1 MIIEPRLKA
10 LQDKNKP
17 IILVVDDTPD
27 NIEVLRWVLLDE
39 YRVMAATNG
48 KKALNIA
55 QGIPKPDLILL
66 DVMMPDIDGYEVCK
80 RLKSDPRTSKIPV
93 IFLTTKDETENEKM
107 GLGLGA
113 VDYIHKP
120 IKPSIVQARVR
131 THLNLYNQNR
141 QLGKRVREKTE
152 ELNEAR
158 LEITQRLGRAAE
170 FRDNETGMHVIRMG
184 HYSRL
189 IAESLGIGE
198 EWTDLILHA
207 APMHDV
213 GKIGI
218 PDKILLKPGK
228 LSPKEWEI
236 MKTHSSIGGKIFSGG
251 TSRIMKMSRA
261 IALTHHEKWDGSGY
275 PEGLKGEKIPL
286 EGRIV
291 AVADVFD
298 ALTSERPYKKAW
310 PIEESVALIE
320 QESGK
325 HFDPKVVQAFLKAL
339 PDILEIKDKFA
350 DRPESI
356 EALT

>member
-1 MIIEPRLKA
+1 MIQE
-10 LQDKNKP
+10 KNKP

-27 NIEVLRWVLLDE
+27 NIEVLRWVLQED
-39 YRVMAATNG
+39 YQVMAATHG
-48 KKALNIA
+48 KKALKIA
-55 QGIPKPDLILL
+55 QGTPKPDLILL
-66 DVMMPDIDGYEVCK
+66 DVMMPDVDGYDVC
-80 RLKSDPRTSKIPV
+80 RQLKADPRTSRIPV

-107 GLGLGA
+107 GLEIGA

-131 THLNLYNQNR
+131 THLKLYDQNR
-141 QLGKRVREKTE
+141 QLEKKVLERTTE
-152 ELNEAR
+152 LHETR

-189 IAESLGIGE
+189 IASALGVDD
-198 EWTDLILHA
+198 EWADMILHA

-218 PDKILLKPGK
+218 PDRILLKPGK
-228 LSPKEWEI
+228 LSPAEWEI
-236 MKTHSSIGGKIFSGG
+236 MKTHSTIGGKIFSEG
-251 TSRIMKMSRA
+251 TSRIMKMSQS

-275 PEGLKGEKIPL
+275 PEGLMGEEIPL

-298 ALTSERPYKKAW
+298 ALISERPYKEAW
-310 PIEESVALIE
+310 PVENSVKLIE
-320 QESGK
+320 MESGK
-325 HFDPKVVQAFLKAL
+325 HFDPQVVQAFEKVLS
-339 PDILEIKDKFA
+339 DILDIKDRFA

-356 EALT
+356 EALN

>member
-1 MIIEPRLKA
+1 VN
-10 LQDKNKP
+10 QDKEKS

-27 NIEVLRWVLLDE
+27 NIEVLRWVLIED
-39 YRVMAATNG
+39 YQVMAATHG
-48 KKALNIA
+48 KKALKIA
-55 QGIPKPDLILL
+55 QGTPKPDLILL
-66 DVMMPDIDGYEVCK
+66 DVMMPDLDGYDICRK
-80 RLKSDPRTSKIPV
+80 LKSDPRTSKIPV

-107 GLGLGA
+107 GLEIGA

-131 THLNLYNQNR
+131 THLNLYKQNR
-141 QLGKRVREKTE
+141 LLEKKVLERTA
-152 ELNEAR
+152 ELHETR

-184 HYSRL
+184 HYARL
-189 IAESLGIGE
+189 IASALGVDD
-198 EWTDLILHA
+198 EWADMILHA

-228 LSPKEWEI
+228 LSPAEWEI
-236 MKTHSSIGGKIFSGG
+236 MKTHSTIGGKIFSEG
-251 TSRIMKMSRA
+251 TSRIMKMSQS

-275 PEGLKGEKIPL
+275 PEGLKGEEIPL

-298 ALTSERPYKKAW
+298 ALISQRPYKEAW
-310 PIEESVALIE
+310 PVEKSVRLIE
-320 QESGK
+320 MESGK
-325 HFDPKVVQAFLKAL
+325 HFDPQVAQAFKKVL
-339 PDILEIKDKFA
+339 PDILEIKDRFA

>member
-1 MIIEPRLKA
+1 VIQE
-10 LQDKNKP
+10 KNKP

-27 NIEVLRWVLLDE
+27 NIEVLRWVLQED
-39 YRVMAATNG
+39 YQVMAATHG
-48 KKALNIA
+48 EKALKIA
-55 QGIPKPDLILL
+55 QGTPKPDLILL
-66 DVMMPDIDGYEVCK
+66 DVMMPDVDGYDIC
-80 RLKSDPRTSKIPV
+80 RQLKADPRTSRIPI

-107 GLGLGA
+107 GLEIGA

-131 THLNLYNQNR
+131 THLKLYDQNR
-141 QLGKRVREKTE
+141 QLEKKVLERTA
-152 ELNEAR
+152 ELHETR

-170 FRDNETGMHVIRMG
+170 FRDNETNMHVIRMG

-189 IAESLGIGE
+189 IASALGVDD
-198 EWTDLILHA
+198 EWADMILHA

-228 LSPKEWEI
+228 LSPAEWKV
-236 MKTHSSIGGKIFSGG
+236 MKTHSTIGGKIFSEG
-251 TSRIMKMSRA
+251 TSRIMKMSQS

-275 PEGLKGEKIPL
+275 PEGLMGEEIPL

-298 ALTSERPYKKAW
+298 ALISERPYKEAW
-310 PIEESVALIE
+310 PVEKSVKLIE
-320 QESGK
+320 MESGK
-325 HFDPKVVQAFLKAL
+325 HFDPQVVQAFEKVLS
-339 PDILEIKDKFA
+339 DILDIKDRFA

-356 EALT
+356 EALN

>member
-1 MIIEPRLKA
+1 MIQE
-10 LQDKNKP
+10 KNKP

-27 NIEVLRWVLLDE
+27 NIEVLRWVLQED
-39 YRVMAATNG
+39 YQVMAATHG
-48 KKALNIA
+48 KKALKIA
-55 QGIPKPDLILL
+55 QGTPKPDLILL
-66 DVMMPDIDGYEVCK
+66 DVMMPDVDGYDVC
-80 RLKSDPRTSKIPV
+80 RQLKADPRTSRIPV

-107 GLGLGA
+107 GLEIGA

-131 THLNLYNQNR
+131 THLKLYDQNR
-141 QLGKRVREKTE
+141 QLEKKVLERTA
-152 ELNEAR
+152 ELHETR

-189 IAESLGIGE
+189 IASALGVDD
-198 EWTDLILHA
+198 EWADMILHA

-218 PDKILLKPGK
+218 PDRILLKPGK
-228 LSPKEWEI
+228 LSPAEWEI
-236 MKTHSSIGGKIFSGG
+236 MKTHSTIGGKIFSEG
-251 TSRIMKMSRA
+251 TSRIMKMSQS

-275 PEGLKGEKIPL
+275 PEGLMGEEIPL

-298 ALTSERPYKKAW
+298 ALISERPYKEAW
-310 PIEESVALIE
+310 PVENSVKLIE
-320 QESGK
+320 MESGK
-325 HFDPKVVQAFLKAL
+325 HFDPQVVQAFEKVLS
-339 PDILEIKDKFA
+339 DILDIKDRFA

-356 EALT
+356 EALN